1 MNVKKA
7 NEERDRRR
15 QLEDEKIGL
24 DEIKQC
30 KLITKDVN
38 KQIDKVINEMNIL
51 MRDADLFRSR
61 TGKQRRME
69 SRLEMVKRMVSSM
82 QVGLRKLALNER
94 DINMEN

>member
-7 NEERDRRR
+7 IEERDRRR
-15 QLEDEKIGL
+15 QAEDEKIRL
-24 DEIKQC
+24 EEIEQC

-38 KQIDKVINEMNIL
+38 KQIDKVINEMTIL
-51 MRDADLFRSR
+51 MRNADLFRSR